1 MVSQRTV
8 AQDANHIAG
17 YEGYPKPSK
26 RTERLL
32 IFSSARGAKRDHES
46 ETTLAVVVDLGYN
59 GDPGEG
65 LSVKRP
71 RHSKLC
77 RGHQEEAVRLTV
89 APLLES
95 FDVSQIGRTV
105 VTSTFLMK
113 F

>member
-46 ETTLAVVVDLGYN
+46 ETTPRSSWILGTMVTPAKVSLSNDLDTRN
-59 GDPGEG
+59 CAEDIR
-65 LSVKRP
+65 K
-71 RHSKLC
+71 K
-77 RGHQEEAVRLTV
+77 Q
-89 APLLES
+89 
-95 FDVSQIGRTV
+95 
-105 VTSTFLMK
+105 
-113 F
+113 

>member
-65 LSVKRP
+65 L
-71 RHSKLC
+71 C
-77 RGHQEEAVRLTV
+77 QT
-89 APLLES
+89 
-95 FDVSQIGRTV
+95 
-105 VTSTFLMK
+105 TSTLETVPRTSGRSSK
-113 F
+113 TNSRNPARVL

>member
-17 YEGYPKPSK
+17 YERYPKPSK

-65 LSVKRP
+65 L
-71 RHSKLC
+71 C
-77 RGHQEEAVRLTV
+77 QT
-89 APLLES
+89 
-95 FDVSQIGRTV
+95 
-105 VTSTFLMK
+105 TSTLETVPRTSGRSSK
-113 F
+113 TNSRNPARVL